1 MVGRKKTDRKTGP
14 PMGVRH
20 LCSPWA
26 WAVLDSRA
34 QGATLLLVKEKA
46 AEEAS
51 QRQALVTSLY
61 RSIQGYDLVF
71 RKTRG
76 PLKCVRLFFWRM
88 EGMINRGNTEHRF
101 KVQIALV

>member
-1 MVGRKKTDRKTGP
+1 
-14 PMGVRH
+14 MGVRH
-20 LCSPWA
+20 LCSPCA

-34 QGATLLLVKEKA
+34 QGANLLLVKEKT

-51 QRQALVTSLY
+51 SRQALVTSLY

-71 RKTRG
+71 RRTRG
-76 PLKCVRLFFWRM
+76 PLRWVGLFLGGM
-88 EGMINRGNTEHRF
+88 EGMINRGSTEHRF